1 MTTASDAIVRAYLE
15 AVQAARRTLAAD
27 EPWRRVA
34 ALLATDVRWRFAG
47 GAGRRLWPVELNG
60 RDAVLEQLRQPPASW
75 SRLRTETISVLRC
88 GPVVLVEQVSTLVAE
103 SGVEE
108 VKPVAHV
115 FTVID
120 GLIADVR
127 TYRNDA
133 RKA

>member
-1 MTTASDAIVRAYLE
+1 MMTASDAIVGAYLE
-15 AVQAARRTLAAD
+15 AVQAARRTPAAG
-27 EPWRRVA
+27 ELWRRVA

-47 GAGRRLWPVELNG
+47 GAGRLLWPVELNG
-60 RDAVLEQLRQPPASW
+60 RDTVLEQLRKPRASW
-75 SRLRTETISVLRC
+75 SRLRTETTSVLGC
-88 GPVVLVEQVSTLVAE
+88 GPVVLVEQVSTLIAE

-133 RKA
+133 LMA

>member
-1 MTTASDAIVRAYLE
+1 MTTASDAIVRAYMA
-15 AVQAARRTLAAD
+15 AVQAARRTPAAD

-34 ALLATDVRWRFAG
+34 AMLATDVRWRFAG
-47 GAGRRLWPVELNG
+47 GGGRRLWPVELNG
-60 RDAVLEQLRQPPASW
+60 QEAVLEQLRQPAVSW
-75 SRLRTETISVLRC
+75 SRLRTETISVLGC
-88 GPVVLVEQVSTLVAE
+88 GPGVLVEQVSTLIAE

-120 GLIADVR
+120 GLIAEVR
-127 TYRNDA
+127 TYRNDV